1 MHGFTKMD
9 VNLAQILLVGELQLC
24 SGNDFFFLFQII
36 FLSTYA
42 AEVEN
47 NENSFRLN
55 RLKCSAYLCNEKK
68 MIICVS
74 LPNLLKHLIP
84 TYGFQS
90 IISRYI
96 RKLRHVSSSVPK
108 LIGKVQIELESD
120 VVGINRK
127 PCKFVRVIFVTEN

>member
-1 MHGFTKMD
+1 
-9 VNLAQILLVGELQLC
+9 
-24 SGNDFFFLFQII
+24 
-36 FLSTYA
+36 
-42 AEVEN
+42 
-47 NENSFRLN
+47 
-55 RLKCSAYLCNEKK
+55 
-68 MIICVS
+68 MIIRVS